1 MTQPPYQQRPDQPPP
16 PGWGPVPPGGAPHVP
31 GTPGYDPTRP
41 LGAPR
46 PEATNISAFAPPRS
60 SLGWL
65 VGLAIVVVAVL
76 IAVTATLQPGGFLA
90 GPAAPAS
97 PTPTPSPTSTP
108 PGQPFTASDGRVN
121 GRWLVVDRRWT
132 DEGVQVKIRVTVDEG
147 TLRYSFLAFSN
158 DAAEVVYPSPG
169 ADDPEFGTMPIN
181 RGEEREGWLFF
192 PAYRADMTL
201 ILANEI
207 GRQISALV
215 VSA

>member
-1 MTQPPYQQRPDQPPP
+1 MTQPPYPPRPDQPLP
-16 PGWGPVPPGGAPHVP
+16 PGWGPAPLGGGSHAP
-31 GTPGYDPTRP
+31 GTRGYDPTRP

-46 PEATNISAFAPPRS
+46 PEATNISNFAPPRS
-60 SLGWL
+60 PLGWL
-65 VGLAIVVVAVL
+65 VALAVVVVAVL
-76 IAVTATLQPGGFLA
+76 IAVTANLQPGGLFSRP
-90 GPAAPAS
+90 GS
-97 PTPTPSPTSTP
+97 STSPTPSPSPTATP
-108 PGQPFTASDGRVN
+108 PGQPFTAADGRVN
-121 GRWLVVDRRWT
+121 GRWQVVERRWT
-132 DEGVQVKIRVTVDEG
+132 DEGVQVKIRVAVDEG

-169 ADDPEFGTMPIN
+169 ADRPEFGSMPIN

-215 VSA
+215 VPA

>member
-1 MTQPPYQQRPDQPPP
+1 MTQPPYQQRPDQPLP
-16 PGWGPVPPGGAPHVP
+16 PGWGPAPLGGGQHAP
-31 GTPGYDPTRP
+31 GTPRHDPTRP
-41 LGAPR
+41 LGAPP
-46 PEATNISAFAPPRS
+46 PEAMNISAFAPPKS
-60 SLGWL
+60 KLPWL
-65 VGLAIVVVAVL
+65 VGLVVVVVAVL
-76 IAVTATLQPGGFLA
+76 IAATATLQPGGLFA
-90 GPAAPAS
+90 GPASSAS

-121 GRWLVVDRRWT
+121 GRWQVVERRWT
-132 DEGVQVKIRVTVDEG
+132 DEGVQVKIRVAVDEG

-169 ADDPEFGTMPIN
+169 ADRPEFGTMPIN

-215 VSA
+215 VAA